1 MSYQVQQAIVDSK
14 ETLIRGFRQ
23 DEANAAL
30 CSHLYTMVR
39 GNRQHRRAFLIS
51 LLNLFDDNSVS
62 VFFNVL
68 HYVTMLITIF
78 CSYSLCFSIA
88 VSVLNGPCFLKN
100 GVLFSSHAEVRC
112 EHAAVCRRQS
122 RLLPISESGRAT
134 VHHAPCRHHT
144 ISVRQQPA
152 AVLQRGVLLFQPLTV
167 MNFCPFTS
175 IMYDRN

>member
-1 MSYQVQQAIVDSK
+1 MRQTRLFALTSTPWCA
-14 ETLIRGFRQ
+14 ETDNTAGLSSSR
-23 DEANAAL
+23 
-30 CSHLYTMVR
+30 CSTCLMTTR
-39 GNRQHRRAFLIS
+39 
-51 LLNLFDDNSVS
+51 S
-62 VFFNVL
+62 VFFF
-68 HYVTMLITIF
+68 MF
-78 CSYSLCFSIA
+78 CIICHSVDYYLLYLCFSIA
-88 VSVLNGPCFLKN
+88 VSILSGPCFLKN

-167 MNFCPFTS
+167 IHLSFYFH
-175 IMYDRN
+175 YV